1 MALPQCPNCHAI
13 ARRAGNQLYCA
24 SCGWNRDGAIA
35 VLRGN
40 LKMMPLGV
48 VVFFGF
54 TAFMIRGWHF
64 RNPIQIAI
72 FCCVPAFGM
81 LLNYVFAK
89 RSLATLEA
97 LPTPAP
103 RPAGASDGSA
113 MGIRGR
119 TSSAAEGVQQSPE
132 TSAKYQALLRTSRP
146 REIRMSSSGKF
157 GIIAGTLFSLGL
169 ATAFGAHVYT
179 KWALH
184 QSFVRFHTEDW
195 VVGGIGALL
204 LLVPYGIWRGQRKEC
219 DLLENG
225 DVALANVTRQW
236 SGDKGSS
243 SIECEFK
250 DSSGQVR
257 NFSGFDNTRSLFV
270 GMTVPVFYDRENP
283 ARQVAYCATAHEVV
297 T

>member
-1 MALPQCPNCHAI
+1 MALAQCPNCHAT
-13 ARRAGNQLYCA
+13 ARRAGNTLYCA

-40 LKMMPLGV
+40 LKMMPFGI
-48 VVFFGF
+48 VVFAGF
-54 TAFMIRGWHF
+54 TAFMVRGWHF
-64 RNPIQIAI
+64 RNPMQIAI
-72 FCCVPAFGM
+72 FCGVPAFGM

-97 LPTPAP
+97 LPALAP
-103 RPAGASDGSA
+103 RPAAPSDGSA
-113 MGIRGR
+113 FGVSGR
-119 TSSAAEGVQQSPE
+119 ASSAADEVPTTPE
-132 TSAKYQALLRTSRP
+132 ASAKYQALLRTSRP

-169 ATAFGAHVYT
+169 ATAFGAHIYT

-184 QSFVRFHTEDW
+184 QSFVQFKGEDW
-195 VVGGIGALL
+195 VVGGIGILL
-204 LLVPYGIWRGQRKEC
+204 LLVPYGIWRGQKKEC

-225 DVALANVTRQW
+225 DVALGKVTRQW
-236 SGDKGSS
+236 TGKDTS
-243 SIECEFK
+243 SISGEFK

-257 NFSGFDNTRSLFV
+257 NFSGFDNTKSLFV

-283 ARQVAYCATAHEVV
+283 TRQIAYCATAHEVV